1 MYVCIC
7 MIYSKVALMAENTY
21 VIICPYDAY
30 KLYITLVNLDTRLRF
45 PTLIL

>member
-1 MYVCIC
+1 
-7 MIYSKVALMAENTY
+7 MAENTY

-45 PTLIL
+45 PTLNPVGSLENK